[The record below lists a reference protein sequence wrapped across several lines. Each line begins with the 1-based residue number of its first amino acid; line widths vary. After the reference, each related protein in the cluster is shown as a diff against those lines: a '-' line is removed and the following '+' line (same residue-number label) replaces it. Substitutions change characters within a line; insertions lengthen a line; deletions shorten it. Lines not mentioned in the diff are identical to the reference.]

1 MKGCAGKSGPHLF
14 ITPGKSVSMESTGMC
29 TLCNKPS
36 KKLYSC
42 KLCGR
47 IACGQCI
54 ELDVCR
60 SCMAGRKLEKP
71 VQ

>member
-1 MKGCAGKSGPHLF
+1 
-14 ITPGKSVSMESTGMC
+14 MESTGMC

-42 KLCGR
+42 KLCGK

-54 ELDVCR
+54 ELDICGA
-60 SCMAGRKLEKP
+60 CAAGRKMENAP
-71 VQ
+71 QH

>member
-1 MKGCAGKSGPHLF
+1 
-14 ITPGKSVSMESTGMC
+14 MC